1 MFVKS
6 VNCITEIDQLIVYSA
21 SDYNSKGFFF
31 LLESVVTLHDLTL
44 RSLRIFH
51 LFLASFCNSLC
62 LAYQSTHSP
71 TFLETYFQPFII
83 C

>member
-31 LLESVVTLHDLTL
+31 VGEYGYYTWFNTKKLKNLSFI
-44 RSLRIFH
+44 SGF
-51 LFLASFCNSLC
+51 FL
-62 LAYQSTHSP
+62 
-71 TFLETYFQPFII
+71 
-83 C
+83 

>member
-31 LLESVVTLHDLTL
+31 VGEYGYYT
-44 RSLRIFH
+44 
-51 LFLASFCNSLC
+51 
-62 LAYQSTHSP
+62 
-71 TFLETYFQPFII
+71 
-83 C
+83 